1 METLEELQEK
11 LLQEQD
17 AVKKFKL
24 EIDDLKSKNA
34 ELTEANTKLME
45 HNNKL
50 FMRVTSEAEA
60 EQEPQKEMTFE
71 EAEQAEIDKIR
82 KLMRGE

>member
-24 EIDDLKSKNA
+24 EIDELKSKNA

-82 KLMRGE
+82 KIMRGE